1 MVILTDGVV
10 IGLRALS
17 FVAVL
22 AAAGAG
28 VFVALFGRA
37 LEGSLDSVRARS
49 ELTAVAAL
57 LLELGY
63 YLLIPARLGGSFGA
77 AFDPTLAA
85 LLAES
90 SVGPAHAVR
99 FAGLGVLLVSFGL
112 DERSR
117 LQTAGCVLGAA
128 LVVGSFLVTGH
139 TTIHSWRLVLAPL
152 LLVHLATAA
161 FWFGSLWPLALV
173 ATNETPA
180 RAASILGRF
189 SALAV
194 RAVPLLGLC
203 GAAMALLFIRSF
215 DELMTGYGA
224 LVLAKAAGYTALLG
238 LAALNRQRLLPAI
251 ASARPHAVSTFRRV
265 VAAEWA
271 LIALVVI
278 ATALMTELFAPE
290 NLHASFAE
298 DHGEDANP

>member
-1 MVILTDGVV
+1 MLILTDGVV

-22 AAAGAG
+22 AAAGTA
-28 VFVALFGRA
+28 VFIAMLGRE
-37 LEGSLDSVRARS
+37 LERSRDAIRSRA
-49 ELTAVAAL
+49 ELTAIAAL
-57 LLELGY
+57 VLELGY
-63 YLLIPARLGGSFGA
+63 YLLIPARMGGSFGA
-77 AFDPTLAA
+77 AFDPALAA

-112 DERSR
+112 DEQNRMR
-117 LQTAGCVLGAA
+117 TAGCVLGAA
-128 LVVGSFLVTGH
+128 LVVGSFLLTGH
-139 TTIHSWRLVLAPL
+139 TTIHAWRPVLAAL

-161 FWFGSLWPLALV
+161 FWLGSLWPLA
-173 ATNETPA
+173 
-180 RAASILGRF
+180 RAAAEESPLRAAAILGRF
-189 SALAV
+189 STLAV

-203 GAAMALLFIRSF
+203 GAAMALIFIRSV

-224 LVLAKAAGYTALLG
+224 LVLVKAAGYTALLG
-238 LAALNRQRLLPAI
+238 LAALNRRRLLPAI
-251 ASARPHAVSTFRRV
+251 AAARPHAVRAFRRV

-271 LIALVVI
+271 LIAAVVI

-290 NLHASFAE
+290 NLHATFSTGHDEA
-298 DHGEDANP
+298 AQ